1 MLTNPGKKTDF
12 LITAILKDALIEEVK
27 GDHADLFRRT
37 LGGHPS
43 LYVMCPGYFSYNC
56 WILGRKKCEDGT

>member
-12 LITAILKDALIEEVK
+12 LISAILKDALIEEVT

-37 LGGHPS
+37 VGGHPS
-43 LYVMCPGYFSYNC
+43 LYVVYFSYNC